1 MSGNIE
7 IEDWMDELSGK
18 GFVIEGGERTLT
30 KGEMRW
36 WEWIERNWSKFKV
49 KYDVLNIFKILL
61 QQII

>member
-36 WEWIERNWSKFKV
+36 
-49 KYDVLNIFKILL
+49 
-61 QQII
+61 